1 MDYTEKTIE
10 SKEIFKGRIL
20 HVLSDK
26 ILLPDGKEST
36 REVVR
41 HNGAVCVAPL
51 TENNELLFVRQ
62 YRYPYKE
69 TLLELPAGRLESY
82 GTPLEN
88 GIRELKEETGTQ
100 GRDFTFL
107 GKIYPSPGYTSEII
121 YLYFCR
127 ISEYG
132 EQQLDDGEF
141 LDVERIPLEKAVEMA
156 LNNEFTDAKTL
167 IGVLK
172 TDALIKSDKI

>member
-20 HVLSDK
+20 NVLLDK
-26 ILLPDGKEST
+26 IILPDGKEST
-36 REVVR
+36 RETVR
-41 HNGAVCVAPL
+41 HSGAVCVAAL

-69 TLLELPAGRLESY
+69 SILELPAGRLENY

-88 GIRELKEETGTQ
+88 GIRELKEETGAQ

-107 GKIYPSPGYTSEII
+107 GRIYPSPGYTSEII

-127 ISEYG
+127 VSEYG
-132 EQQLDDGEF
+132 KQQLDEGEF
-141 LDVERIPLEKAVEMA
+141 LDIERIPLEKAVEMA
-156 LNNEFTDAKTL
+156 LNNELTDAKTL
-167 IGVLK
+167 IGILK
-172 TDALIKSDKI
+172 TDALIKGKKI